1 MIPKLEQTQAF
12 KAQMADAPPERV
24 QERAEQIRSS
34 FAMGCAFVAFGC
46 LLLLGTGAGAFY
58 LFAHGKEA
66 PAIVLG
72 GGAALGL
79 FVMLFG
85 AHLIPG
91 LATDAALSALGGFGK
106 TVARMLGRK
115 VE

>member
-12 KAQMADAPPERV
+12 KRQMADAPPERR
-24 QERAEQIRSS
+24 EKRAEQVRSS
-34 FAMGCAFVAFGC
+34 FVMGCAFV
-46 LLLLGTGAGAFY
+46 LLGAALLFGTGAGAFY
-58 LFAHGKEA
+58 LFAHDKTA
-66 PAIVLG
+66 PAVVLG

-106 TVARMLGRK
+106 TVAGMLGRK

>member
-12 KAQMADAPPERV
+12 KRQMAEAPPER
-24 QERAEQIRSS
+24 QAERASQVRTS
-34 FAMGCAFVAFGC
+34 FAMGCAFVLFGG

-58 LFAHGKEA
+58 LFAHGKDA
-66 PAIVLG
+66 PALVLG

-106 TVARMLGRK
+106 TVAGMLGRK

>member
-12 KAQMADAPPERV
+12 RAQMADAPPER
-24 QERAEQIRSS
+24 QLRRAEQVRSS
-34 FAMGCAFVAFGC
+34 FAMGCAFVIFGAA
-46 LLLLGTGAGAFY
+46 LLLGTGAGAFY
-58 LFAHGKEA
+58 LFAHDKTA
-66 PAIVLG
+66 PAVVLG

-106 TVARMLGRK
+106 TVAGMLGRK